1 MSGETQEIVRDGV
14 PDDVVDHL
22 VARVAELER
31 TQLSEDVD
39 GFLGLFRPDATWV
52 TGGGR
57 RLTGLDEVAEFTRS
71 VLPGAFAQGSVRYE
85 VELVRLL
92 TPDVA
97 VTGVSQTYVDE
108 HGAETGRGLPTYVW
122 TRVGE
127 DWYLAVGQNTTVP
140 TPDTATFLMQPAV
153 TSASPSPDELA
164 TAFAVVD
171 AVYRFGLGQDRRYEE
186 GARELFASAFTKDAT
201 LDFRPAAVKCGIDVP
216 LMEGRDMIVDIIMNP
231 QTRLDTSHV
240 VSNPRV
246 DLDGDSAELTVLV
259 EAQHLPTGD
268 HSRHALLKNIYS
280 ATVVRDGGLWRMRRV
295 HIDNLWFTGD
305 PTVITGQ

>member
-14 PDDVVDHL
+14 PDDVVDQL

-71 VLPGAFAQGSVRYE
+71 VLPGAFTQGSVRYE

-108 HGAETGRGLPTYVW
+108 HGDETGRGLPTYVW

-140 TPDTATFLMQPAV
+140 TP
-153 TSASPSPDELA
+153 
-164 TAFAVVD
+164 
-171 AVYRFGLGQDRRYEE
+171 
-186 GARELFASAFTKDAT
+186 
-201 LDFRPAAVKCGIDVP
+201 
-216 LMEGRDMIVDIIMNP
+216 
-231 QTRLDTSHV
+231 
-240 VSNPRV
+240 
-246 DLDGDSAELTVLV
+246 
-259 EAQHLPTGD
+259 
-268 HSRHALLKNIYS
+268 
-280 ATVVRDGGLWRMRRV
+280 
-295 HIDNLWFTGD
+295 
-305 PTVITGQ
+305 